1 MKYFMSYIMKL
12 HYYGGGLSMEQEI
25 VSKDYL
31 DIVLDQ
37 IYKTL
42 WSKDKFLMTVIKL
55 RLDFFAADLS

>member
-1 MKYFMSYIMKL
+1 MSYIMKL
-12 HYYGGGLSMEQEI
+12 HYYGDGLSMEQEI

-42 WSKDKFLMTVIKL
+42 RSKDKFLMTVIKL
-55 RLDFFAADLS
+55 RLDFFVADLS

>member
-1 MKYFMSYIMKL
+1 
-12 HYYGGGLSMEQEI
+12 MEQEI

-55 RLDFFAADLS
+55 RLDFFVADLS